1 MFMTRIPEI
10 LREQARNSELIVFVG
25 AGVSRNSSVVL
36 GDDCKVV
43 HPEDWRGLLETIAV
57 NLDLVDGDGKALDPE
72 YGELV
77 DSLSPLDLAEY
88 LSFIAKEHGVDR
100 DIRSWI
106 KRVVEEPEA
115 GTFFEPNEWHDALLN
130 LGEYGPRVTVTTNY
144 DRLLERKFGTDGF
157 AAYNYSAKN
166 LNTILTAKER
176 PIFKLHGSIEDR
188 ANRLII
194 SSSDY
199 QWLEHEG
206 RLMLDA
212 LRSLLMT
219 RTALFV
225 GYGLGDPD
233 VNHILSSIFT
243 EHRGSVEEPSH
254 FILHEDSPGFV
265 YRKEMLKE
273 WYGVQSLS
281 YEVTKKSGHSRGLEM
296 LRAIGGQ

>member
-1 MFMTRIPEI
+1 MAMIPEV

-36 GDDCKVV
+36 KDGCKVV
-43 HPEDWRGLLETIAV
+43 CPEGWWGLLDKIAV
-57 NLDLVDGDGKALDPE
+57 NLGLVDGDGNVLDPE
-72 YGELV
+72 YGQLV
-77 DSLSPLDLAEY
+77 NSLTPLDVAEY
-88 LSFIAKEHGVDR
+88 LSFVAKKHGVDR

-106 KRVVEEPEA
+106 KKCVEEPEA
-115 GTFFEPNEWHDALLN
+115 GKFFEPNEWHDALLN

-166 LNTILTAKER
+166 MNTILTAKER

-194 SSSDY
+194 SSSYY

-243 EHRGSVEEPSH
+243 EHHGSVEEASH
-254 FILHEDSPGFV
+254 FILHEDSSEFV

-281 YEVTKKSGHSRGLEM
+281 YEVTKGGDHSRGLDM
-296 LRAIGGQ
+296 LWEIGG